1 MTKLEK
7 ELIYTFNNISAEKMN
22 AAVSC
27 INPAEFALPDKE
39 VMEMT
44 RNRVNDYVNHN
55 SKSKYSTNRSRI
67 LSMVAAAVL
76 VFALTMTFSKTARA
90 VVMEPIK
97 KIIVSVF
104 HYVPGEGMV
113 EDQIEEEVTN
123 EVIVVNELAKDASA
137 YYVLKNEGAQVSN
150 GDISIELQRATLH
163 EKTIEIS
170 YLVDLLKVDENEMN
184 EVLMEAIKDSDG
196 GLITPEYLSHYVRY
210 YKGLGYNKYF
220 RLSNDIDNTFDAVK
234 EPLSE
239 LKYIGNE
246 LNKIESFTF
255 FGETSDGKKAVVT
268 EKYVVED
275 FDISNSFI
283 LSIAGVEV
291 PIELKYCQEYE
302 TQDELINDYNG
313 ASLQEG
319 IRFITNA
326 SRDEDKLKAEISPID
341 MGKYD
346 RIMRFWP
353 VAVVNGKEYPGY
365 VGESFRDENE
375 LCTDYE
381 FNIPIEEDFDEFEI
395 KITDCMVIANTEGI
409 TVGLPEKEYG
419 SQIGTCDGVIDGFK
433 VQLKEA
439 KYLSKDEADCE
450 WGDYVAD
457 IFAGEPG
464 DRIGIK
470 LQVVEDTLSTDDNI
484 KFYGFQK
491 ILVSGDSSKNC
502 KVIICG
508 EDRSEYCIC
517 PLATKEEINSLLF
530 TDPIYIIKDCGSMVV
545 DLQQ

>member
-7 ELIYTFNNISAEKMN
+7 ELIYTFNNMSAEKID

-27 INPAEFALPDKE
+27 INPAEFALPDKAA
-39 VMEMT
+39 MEIV
-44 RNRVNDYVNHN
+44 RNRVNDYVKHE
-55 SKSKYSTNRSRI
+55 SRSRYSANRSRM

-76 VFALTMTFSKTARA
+76 VFVLTMAFSKTARA
-90 VVMEPIK
+90 VVIEPIK

-113 EDQIEEEVTN
+113 ENQIEEEVVN
-123 EVIVVNELAKDASA
+123 EVIVVNDLDNDVSA
-137 YYVLKNEGAQVSN
+137 YCILKNEGDGASN
-150 GDISIELQRATLH
+150 ADINIELQRATLH
-163 EKTIEIS
+163 AKTIEVS

-196 GLITPEYLSHYVRY
+196 GLISPEYLNQYVKY
-210 YKGLGYNKYF
+210 YRDLGYEKYF
-220 RLSNDIDNTFDAVK
+220 RLSNDIDNTYDAVK

-239 LKYIGNE
+239 LKYKGNA
-246 LNKIESFTF
+246 LSKIESFTF

-313 ASLQEG
+313 VRLQDG
-319 IRFITNA
+319 IRLITDA
-326 SRDEDKLKAEISPID
+326 SRDEDKLKVEITPID

-346 RIMRFWP
+346 RILRFWP
-353 VAVVNGKEYPGY
+353 IAVVNGKEYPGY

-381 FNIPIEEDFDEFEI
+381 FDIPIEEDFDEFEI

-419 SQIGTCDGVIDGFK
+419 SQIGTCDGVIDGFE
-433 VQLKEA
+433 VTLQEA

-457 IFAGEPG
+457 IFANEPG

-491 ILVSGDSSKNC
+491 ILVNGDSSRNC

-517 PLATKEEINSLLF
+517 PLATKEEIDSLLF
-530 TDPIYIIKDCGSMVV
+530 AESIYIIKDCGSMVV
-545 DLQQ
+545 DLYR

>member
-1 MTKLEK
+1 MD
-7 ELIYTFNNISAEKMN
+7 AV
-22 AAVSC
+22 VSC
-27 INPAEFALPDKE
+27 INPAEFALPDKAA
-39 VMEMT
+39 MEIV
-44 RNRVNDYVNHN
+44 RNRVNGYVKHE
-55 SKSKYSTNRSRI
+55 SRSKYSANRKCM

-76 VFALTMTFSKTARA
+76 VLIMTMSFSKTARA
-90 VVMEPIK
+90 VVFEPIK
-97 KIIVSVF
+97 KILVSVF

-113 EDQIEEEVTN
+113 EEQIEEEATN
-123 EVIVVNELAKDASA
+123 EVIVVNDLDNDVFA
-137 YYVLKNEGAQVSN
+137 YYVLKNEGKQATN
-150 GDISIELQRATLH
+150 DDISIELQRATLH

-170 YLVDLLKVDENEMN
+170 YMVDLLKVDENEMN
-184 EVLMEAIKDSDG
+184 KVLMEAIKDSND
-196 GLITPEYLSHYVRY
+196 GLITPEYLNHYVKY
-210 YKGLGYNKYF
+210 YRDLGYEKYF
-220 RLSNDIDNTFDAVK
+220 RLSNDIDNTYDAVK

-239 LKYIGNE
+239 LKYKGNA
-246 LNKIESFTF
+246 LSKIESFTF

-268 EKYVVED
+268 EKYAVEE

-283 LSIAGVEV
+283 LSIAGLEV

-302 TQDELINDYNG
+302 TQNELINDYNG
-313 ASLQEG
+313 VRLQDG
-319 IRFITNA
+319 ISFIADA
-326 SRDEDKLKAEISPID
+326 SRDEDKLKVEITPIET
-341 MGKYD
+341 GKYD

-381 FNIPIEEDFDEFEI
+381 FDIPSEEDFEEFEI

-419 SQIGTCDGVIDGFK
+419 SQMGTCDGVIDGFE
-433 VQLKEA
+433 VTLQEA
-439 KYLSKDEADCE
+439 KYLSKDEADSE
-450 WGDYVAD
+450 WGDYAAD
-457 IFAGEPG
+457 IFSDEPG
-464 DRIGIK
+464 DRIGIN
-470 LQVVEDTLSTDDNI
+470 LQVRENTSSVDDNI

-491 ILVSGDSSKNC
+491 ILVNGDSSRNC

-530 TDPIYIIKDCGSMVV
+530 TDPIYIIKDCGSMMVN
-545 DLQQ
+545 LYR

>member
-1 MTKLEK
+1 MD
-7 ELIYTFNNISAEKMN
+7 

-39 VMEMT
+39 VMVMM

-55 SKSKYSTNRSRI
+55 SKSKYSVNRNRM
-67 LSMVAAAVL
+67 LSMVAATVL
-76 VFALTMTFSKTARA
+76 VLILTMTFSKTARA
-90 VVMEPIK
+90 FVLEPIK

-113 EDQIEEEVTN
+113 EDQIEEEVVN
-123 EVIVVNELAKDASA
+123 EVTVVNDLDNDASS
-137 YYVLKNEGAQVSN
+137 YFVLKNEGEQATN
-150 GDISIELQRATLH
+150 DDISIELQRATLH

-184 EVLMEAIKDSDG
+184 EVLMEAIKDSND
-196 GLITPEYLSHYVRY
+196 GLITPEYLNHYVKY
-210 YKGLGYNKYF
+210 YRDLGYERYF
-220 RLSNDIDNTFDAVK
+220 RLSNDIDNTYDAVK

-239 LKYIGNE
+239 LKYKGNA
-246 LNKIESFTF
+246 LSKIESFTF

-268 EKYVVED
+268 EKYAVEE

-283 LSIAGVEV
+283 LSIAELEV
-291 PIELKYCQEYE
+291 PIELKCSQEYE
-302 TQDELINDYNG
+302 TQEDLINDYNG
-313 ASLQEG
+313 ASLQKG

-326 SRDEDKLKAEISPID
+326 SRDEDKLKAEITPID

-346 RIMRFWP
+346 RILRFWP
-353 VAVVNGKEYPGY
+353 VAVINGKEYPGY

-381 FNIPIEEDFDEFEI
+381 FDIPIEEDFNEFEI

-433 VQLKEA
+433 VQLKET

-457 IFAGEPG
+457 IFSNEPG

-470 LQVVEDTLSTDDNI
+470 LQVRENTSSIDDNL

-491 ILVSGDSSKNC
+491 ILVNGDSSRNC

-530 TDPIYIIKDCGSMVV
+530 TDPIYIIKDCGSMMVN
-545 DLQQ
+545 LYR